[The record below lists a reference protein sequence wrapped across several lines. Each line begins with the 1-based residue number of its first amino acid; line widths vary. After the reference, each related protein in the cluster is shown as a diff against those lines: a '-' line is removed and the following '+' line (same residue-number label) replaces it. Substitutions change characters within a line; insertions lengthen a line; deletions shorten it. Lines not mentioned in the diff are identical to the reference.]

1 MHNNIQKYWQRLK
14 NAKGNNMDL
23 YEEITRLTRDLDV
36 SVKQLRKSGTDLA
49 QAEQKYKVCLR
60 QEALK
65 LRAEKNMAVTLINQI
80 IYGVPEVAE
89 LRFDRDVKEAVYQ
102 ANLEAINS
110 IKLKLR
116 ILENQLNR
124 EWGQAGRG
132 A

>member
-1 MHNNIQKYWQRLK
+1 
-14 NAKGNNMDL
+14 MDL
-23 YEEITRLTRDLDV
+23 YEEITRLTRELDI

-49 QAEQKYKVCLR
+49 EAEQKYKICLR

-65 LRAEKNMAVTLINQI
+65 LRAEKNMPVTLINQI
-80 IYGVPEVAE
+80 IYGVPEVAK

-116 ILENQLNR
+116 ILENQLSR
-124 EWGQAGRG
+124 EWGQAK
-132 A
+132 